1 MLPGELSPSPGPAGT
16 PFPNDAPATSAPR
29 KVRNRLVSFLGLLYF
44 AAFIDRVNVG
54 FAAAQMHRDLGFSA
68 YVYGLGAG
76 IFFIGYCLFEVP
88 SNLILHRVGARR
100 WIGRIMISWA
110 LVAGAMVFVRSAGGF
125 YALRFLLGVAEAG
138 FFPGIVYYLTYWVP
152 AADRARLIGT
162 FMAAIPLSTAVS
174 GPLSSCILSLDGT
187 LGLAGWQWLFLT
199 ETLPSLLLGIT
210 TLRYLPDS
218 PAHASWLRPAERT
231 WLIGRLAAEAAA
243 TPDSGKTSGLAALMS
258 PRVLA
263 LCACYFGADLGL
275 YGVVFWIPQI
285 LSGAGIGEATVGY
298 AVAVPYL
305 LATLGMLWWSRHSD
319 RARERTG
326 HIVIASLTGFTGLAT
341 SAYVHSSPVLALV
354 AFTVGVTGSL
364 AMLPIFWTLPSALL
378 RGAGAAAGI
387 ALINAVGNIG
397 GFAGPYA
404 VGWIKD
410 ATGSFTW
417 GLVLV
422 ASGVL
427 LTGLIALLIGHD
439 VRSEHGQIPAPGPA
453 VHNAPPQ

>member
-1 MLPGELSPSPGPAGT
+1 
-16 PFPNDAPATSAPR
+16 
-29 KVRNRLVSFLGLLYF
+29 LYF

-110 LVAGAMVFVRSAGGF
+110 LVAAAMVFVTSPGGF

-152 AADRARLIGT
+152 AADRARVIGT
-162 FMAAIPLSTAVS
+162 FMAAIPLSTALS
-174 GPLSSCILSLDGT
+174 GPLSSRILGLDGV
-187 LGLAGWQWLFLT
+187 LGFAGWQWLFLT
-199 ETLPSLLLGIT
+199 ETVPSLLLGII
-210 TLRYLPDS
+210 TLRYLPEG
-218 PAHASWLRPAERT
+218 PAQASWLTPAERT
-231 WLIGRLAAEAAA
+231 WLTGRLAAEAAA
-243 TPDSGKTSGLAALMS
+243 IPGGAQSSGIAALMS
-258 PRVLA
+258 MRVLA

-275 YGVVFWIPQI
+275 YGVVLWIPQI
-285 LSGAGIGEATVGY
+285 LTGAGFAEATVGY
-298 AVAVPYL
+298 AVAVPYV

-319 RARERTG
+319 RARERTT
-326 HIVIASLTGFTGLAT
+326 HIAIAALTGFVGLAA
-341 SAYVHSSPVLALV
+341 SAHVQGSRLLTLLAV
-354 AFTVGVTGSL
+354 TVGVSGSL
-364 AMLPIFWTLPSALL
+364 SMLPIFWTLPSARL
-378 RGAGAAAGI
+378 RGASAAAGI

-427 LTGLIALLIGHD
+427 LTGVIALLLGHD
-439 VRSEHGQIPAPGPA
+439 AGAEHGQIPAAERA